1 MDLRQVAAVLE
12 KFGGSNLTA
21 TLVRLEAAVRGLT
34 ADDCT
39 HVLSSSG
46 VDRELL
52 TAAAALKRLAGQI
65 NVSIHATGLLLCLP
79 HILEPGERVE
89 YVSPG
94 AGNTGKDFDLETNIG
109 SRSSSLFIGGADRN
123 PSGRISSSRT
133 STCFRRALPP
143 NASISMCLAPRSR

>member
-94 AGNTGKDFDLETNIG
+94 AGNTG
-109 SRSSSLFIGGADRN
+109 R
-123 PSGRISSSRT
+123 
-133 STCFRRALPP
+133 
-143 NASISMCLAPRSR
+143 